1 MSKRATEGAQLG
13 ELVCL
18 ALPACRLAE
27 RQCSRRILGRP
38 PRFSDTVFSILIMVA
53 VLQRRKS
60 KSAQYRYLM
69 QHRHSLMELLSLDS
83 FPCRSTYFLR
93 YQRMH
98 SIIKRAVE
106 IQGRRLIRRGVAD
119 AHAIAVDK
127 TLVASQ
133 GRCWHQR
140 DRKAGKAPPVGV
152 DLGGQWGYSEH
163 RGWVFGYG
171 ANIAVSSG
179 KNGAVCPLWISVD
192 PANVKEQRSV
202 VDLVDKLPAQT
213 QYVVT
218 DRGYDSNE
226 LCERIENSRPKEH
239 GGRRFVCR
247 PQKPKRIA
255 KELGES
261 RPREYWPDKNV
272 NEERGSPNQ
281 SWERNSST
289 DAAKPSSHSIN
300 GLKAA
305 STSINTLGIADLK
318 IIKHKCPQPY
328 SVIKFS
334 SFTMPKE
341 EDPITRSSGSST
353 GFELSDSL
361 NELSW
366 LRSNKRVYAGY
377 GE

>member
-38 PRFSDTVFSILIMVA
+38 PRFSDTVFSVLIMVA

-255 KELGES
+255 KRIWRVTAKRILARQKRQRRERFTQSILGKKLLNRRSQTIEPFNQWFKS
-261 RPREYWPDKNV
+261 CFDLNKHAWHRGLENNQTQMSAAILSYQVLLLYNAKRRRPD
-272 NEERGSPNQ
+272 NEVQ
-281 SWERNSST
+281 WIL
-289 DAAKPSSHSIN
+289 D
-300 GLKAA
+300 GL
-305 STSINTLGIADLK
+305 
-318 IIKHKCPQPY
+318 
-328 SVIKFS
+328 
-334 SFTMPKE
+334 
-341 EDPITRSSGSST
+341 
-353 GFELSDSL
+353 
-361 NELSW
+361 
-366 LRSNKRVYAGY
+366 
-377 GE
+377 